1 MTPLSSL
8 SHIEIAVVIAESFLD
23 NTTSHGSGGLWEP
36 YKVEGTLDEVINIW
50 GKSTFDHFK
59 ALHNDSQKCSL
70 AGVRLLTA
78 YHLCDTDEEILIP
91 SWNEIVDDFQLL
103 RTEDIHDMEKLV
115 PKGALY
121 PKHNKFISGTTFK
134 TYTVDQSY
142 YLKFLT
148 NELLLLNVKF
158 EEKKIGNVHELFE
171 LDYDVIVNCC
181 GIHGSS
187 VSDDQIPCH
196 PIRGQVVRVK

>member
-1 MTPLSSL
+1 MSSL
-8 SHIEIAVVIAESFLD
+8 VHIEITVVIAESFLD

-36 YKVEGTLDEVINIW
+36 YKVEGTPDEIINIW
-50 GKSTFDHFK
+50 GKSTYDHFK
-59 ALHNDSQKCSL
+59 ALHNDSQKCSV

-91 SWNEIVDDFQLL
+91 SWKGIVDDFQLL
-103 RTEDIHDMEKLV
+103 SAEDLLNLENLV

-142 YLKFLT
+142 YLKYLT
-148 NELLLLNVKF
+148 NELLKLNVKF
-158 EEKKIGNVHELFE
+158 EEKKIDNIQELFQ
-171 LDYDVIVNCC
+171 LNYDVIVNCC

-196 PIRGQVVRVK
+196 PIRGQVVRIK

>member
-1 MTPLSSL
+1 MARLSSL
-8 SHIEIAVVIAESFLD
+8 VHIEITVVIAESFLD

-36 YKVEGTLDEVINIW
+36 YKVEGTPDEIINIW
-50 GKSTFDHFK
+50 GKSTYDHFK
-59 ALHNDSQKCSL
+59 ALHNDSQKCSV

-91 SWNEIVDDFQLL
+91 SWKGIVDDFQLL
-103 RTEDIHDMEKLV
+103 SAEDLLNLENLV

-142 YLKFLT
+142 YLKYLT
-148 NELLLLNVKF
+148 NELLKLNVKF
-158 EEKKIGNVHELFE
+158 EEKKIDNIQELFE
-171 LDYDVIVNCC
+171 LNYDVIVNCC

-196 PIRGQVVRVK
+196 PIRGQVVRIK

>member
-1 MTPLSSL
+1 MARFSSL
-8 SHIEIAVVIAESFLD
+8 VHIEITVVIAESFLD

-36 YKVEGTLDEVINIW
+36 YKVEGTPDEIINIW
-50 GKSTFDHFK
+50 GKSTYDHFK
-59 ALHNDSQKCSL
+59 ALHNDSQKCSV

-91 SWNEIVDDFQLL
+91 SWKGIVDDFQLL
-103 RTEDIHDMEKLV
+103 SAEDLLNLENLV

-142 YLKFLT
+142 YLKYLT
-148 NELLLLNVKF
+148 NELLKLNVKF
-158 EEKKIGNVHELFE
+158 EEKKIGNIQELFE
-171 LDYDVIVNCC
+171 LNYDVIVNCC

-196 PIRGQVVRVK
+196 PIRGQVVRIK

>member
-1 MTPLSSL
+1 MARFSSL
-8 SHIEIAVVIAESFLD
+8 VHIEITVVIAESFLD

-36 YKVEGTLDEVINIW
+36 YKVEGTPDEIINIW
-50 GKSTFDHFK
+50 GKSTYDHFK
-59 ALHNDSQKCSL
+59 ALHNDSQKCSV

-91 SWNEIVDDFQLL
+91 SWKGIVDDFQLL
-103 RTEDIHDMEKLV
+103 SAEDLLNLENLV

-142 YLKFLT
+142 YLKYLT
-148 NELLLLNVKF
+148 NELLKLNVKF
-158 EEKKIGNVHELFE
+158 EEKKIDNIQELFE
-171 LDYDVIVNCC
+171 LNYDVIVNCC

-196 PIRGQVVRVK
+196 PIRGQVVRIK